1 MNRCKITRS
10 FMTDIIQG
18 IKTKPRNQKV
28 RKFIAK
34 WPLKVERN
42 KLYHDGKQVIA
53 YEDTEKILK
62 REAEQNG
69 MPLSRDGAFEYLKRK
84 YIGFKKRRI
93 GTWLKRIEQL
103 QLLHKRPHYE
113 HRVYKQ
119 NREGT
124 KNYLMR
130 DNKLNLGVDLFD
142 IPRQW
147 SSYRY
152 FFVAV
157 LQRSGYTWAFPL
169 KSKKATATVTQLKKV
184 FADCKRKFGAV
195 TGVASDDGTEFKGAF
210 DQWLKTKKIKR
221 KVLTGRL
228 TMTWWV
234 EKKNSTFA
242 RIFAVMLEIHG
253 FKKALELT
261 LEKVNNIRSRVTR
274 KAPADWKPADF
285 TKSTKRY
292 NRKIP
297 EKVKRRKQPVY
308 KVGARVRYLLKAAQG
323 KSKFYK
329 SYEGMRSDK
338 HAMWSKRIFL
348 VKAVKKLGH
357 RLMYKVNDIY
367 RYSHELQLIEG
378 DVLQLEPPRQPD
390 AKPPPKKSPKP
401 KPRPRA
407 PPSPQPLRRSTR
419 IRNKPKRWGF
429 S

>member
-1 MNRCKITRS
+1 MS
-10 FMTDIIQG
+10 DIIQG
-18 IKTKPRNQKV
+18 LKGKPRNRKV
-28 RKFIAK
+28 LDFIDK

-42 KLYHDGKQVIA
+42 KLFHNGKQVIA

-84 YIGFKKRRI
+84 YVGFKKRRI

-103 QLLHKRPHYE
+103 QLLHRRPHFE

-119 NREGT
+119 DREGT

-157 LQRSGYTWAFPL
+157 LQRSGYTWCFPL
-169 KSKKATATVTQLKKV
+169 KSKKAVATLTQLKKV
-184 FADCKRKFGAV
+184 FRDCKKKFGV
-195 TGVASDDGTEFKGAF
+195 ITGVSSDNGTEFKGAF
-210 DQWLKTKKIKR
+210 DEWLKTKKIKR

-242 RIFAVMLEIHG
+242 RLFAVMLEIHG
-253 FKKALELT
+253 FKKALELS

-274 KAPADWKPADF
+274 KTPADWEPVDF
-285 TKSTKRY
+285 TKSTKRF
-292 NRKIP
+292 NRKMP

-308 KVGARVRYLLKAAQG
+308 KVGTRVRYLLKAAQG

-329 SYEGMRSDK
+329 SYEGMRSSK

-348 VKAVKKLGH
+348 VKTVKKLGH

-378 DVLQLEPPRQPD
+378 DVLLLEAPRPPA
-390 AKPPPKKSPKP
+390 AKPHRKKIQKPKP
-401 KPRPRA
+401 KSQVLL
-407 PPSPQPLRRSTR
+407 SPQPLRRSTR
-419 IRNKPKRWGF
+419 VRNKPKRWGF